1 MVGTRKLLSP
11 ALSPGAHFSKVPIIN
26 GPGKLSPFLIKD
38 RGFNSFAS
46 NIIKLSANKTK
57 WSSLLA
63 RTRALI
69 LIFRCEYLI
78 SGPKTGYRGFRET
91 GRWLGV

>member
-1 MVGTRKLLSP
+1 MTAIQTDTIYQR
-11 ALSPGAHFSKVPIIN
+11 A
-26 GPGKLSPFLIKD
+26 GKAVVVYMQD

-46 NIIKLSANKTK
+46 NMIKLSVSETK

-69 LIFRCEYLI
+69 LYI
-78 SGPKTGYRGFRET
+78 SI
-91 GRWLGV
+91 

>member
-1 MVGTRKLLSP
+1 MVVEILNPERKSCGFKKYPESYGRGLR
-11 ALSPGAHFSKVPIIN
+11 AWG
-26 GPGKLSPFLIKD
+26 PFLESPDNERARQAVSVYIKD

-46 NIIKLSANKTK
+46 NMIKLSVNETK

-69 LIFRCEYLI
+69 LYI
-78 SGPKTGYRGFRET
+78 SI
-91 GRWLGV
+91 

>member
-1 MVGTRKLLSP
+1 MIRNTKSKIDIREIGKFLTVKKRTEQQDKLPL
-11 ALSPGAHFSKVPIIN
+11 AVLRAKVPIIN
-26 GPGKLSPFLIKD
+26 ARKAVMVYMQD

-46 NIIKLSANKTK
+46 NMIKLSVNETK

-69 LIFRCEYLI
+69 LYI
-78 SGPKTGYRGFRET
+78 SI
-91 GRWLGV
+91 